1 MKGTPCPILGAG
13 GCCLR
18 LCVPSHECE
27 NLKVFAILNAP
38 PARSHS
44 QPGAPKPLS
53 ADSSLASSS
62 RQRPDRPSEDCDPSQ
77 SSPRAL
83 AHNQI
88 DAVAR
93 SSPYLASYCRC
104 VCGFWS
110 TLCFVY
116 FVSASFTTPY
126 RLPANKISTVII
138 ASIWPCVGHAVAIE
152 AMNLAEVLS
161 FLLMPT
167 TAHEVLLSIS

>member
-13 GCCLR
+13 GRCLR

-27 NLKVFAILNAP
+27 NLRVFAILNVP
-38 PARSHS
+38 TTRSPS
-44 QPGAPKPLS
+44 QLEAPKPLS
-53 ADSSLASSS
+53 ADSSLANPS

-83 AHNQI
+83 AQKQI
-88 DAVAR
+88 DAVAH
-93 SSPYLASYCRC
+93 SSLYLASYYRC

-161 FLLMPT
+161 FLQMPT
-167 TAHEVLLSIS
+167 AAHEVLPSIS